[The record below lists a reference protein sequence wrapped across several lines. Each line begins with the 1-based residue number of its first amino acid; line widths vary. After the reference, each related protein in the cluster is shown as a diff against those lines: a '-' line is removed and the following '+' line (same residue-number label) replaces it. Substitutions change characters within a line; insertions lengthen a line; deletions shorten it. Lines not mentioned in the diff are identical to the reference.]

1 MNKNLKKIIS
11 MVLVLAL
18 VFGGYGLG
26 YKKGQK
32 EYGSK
37 DMVEVA
43 NKIYKMKANIDS
55 EFLYDYDSE
64 KMKDGIYKGYLAGL
78 DDQYSAYYN
87 ADEFKALNEHTEG
100 EFAGVGIE
108 ISGVKGNKIVVIS
121 PIKGTPA
128 EKAGIMAGDEIL
140 AIDGKAYSNE
150 EINDAV
156 KVMRGKEGEKVTLT
170 IGREEKGEYVRKD
183 IEIIREIIDVQ
194 SVYSEVIEGK
204 IGYIYISSF
213 QRHTAEQFKE
223 NLKDLKDQG
232 VERLVLDLRNNPGGL
247 LDVTIDLADYLISDG
262 TIVSVKDA
270 QDKTKEYRAGKGSEQ
285 IEMITL
291 INKGSAS
298 ASEILS
304 GALKENKRSLI
315 LGENTFGKGVVQKI
329 IEFRD
334 ENPRTGMKL
343 TIAEFFTPEGNKIQG
358 VGIAPDREVKLKDG
372 VRLIGPENI
381 KEDNQLQEAVK
392 ILKEKAS

>member
-1 MNKNLKKIIS
+1 
-11 MVLVLAL
+11 
-18 VFGGYGLG
+18 
-26 YKKGQK
+26 
-32 EYGSK
+32 
-37 DMVEVA
+37 
-43 NKIYKMKANIDS
+43 
-55 EFLYDYDSE
+55 
-64 KMKDGIYKGYLAGL
+64 MKDGIYKGYLAGL

-285 IEMITL
+285 IEMVTL

>member
-11 MVLVLAL
+11 LVLVLAL

-32 EYGSK
+32 DYGSK

-78 DDQYSAYYN
+78 EDQYSAYYN

-140 AIDGKAYSNE
+140 AIDGKVYSNE

-194 SVYSEVIEGK
+194 SVYSEVIEAK

-232 VERLVLDLRNNPGGL
+232 VEKLVLDLRNNPGGL

-270 QDKTKEYRAGKGSEQ
+270 QDKTQKYKAGKGSEQ
-285 IEMITL
+285 IEMVTL

-334 ENPRTGMKL
+334 ETPRTGMKL
-343 TIAEFFTPEGNKIQG
+343 TIAEFFTPDGNKIQG
-358 VGIAPDREVKLKDG
+358 VGIAPDKEVKLKEG

>member
-1 MNKNLKKIIS
+1 MNKNVKRFIALS
-11 MVLVLAL
+11 LVLL
-18 VFGGYGLG
+18 LSMGTYFLG
-26 YKKGQK
+26 YNQGKDKFATK
-32 EYGSK
+32 E
-37 DMVEVA
+37 VIEVA

-55 EFLYDYDSE
+55 EFLYDYDME
-64 KMKDGIYKGYLAGL
+64 MMKDGIYKGYLAGL

-87 ADEFKALNEHTEG
+87 AEEFKALNEHTEG

-128 EKAGIMAGDEIL
+128 EKAGIMAGDEII
-140 AIDGKAYSNE
+140 AIDGKYYTNE

-170 IGREEKGEYVRKD
+170 IGRQEKGEYVRKD
-183 IEIIREIIDVQ
+183 IEIVREIIDVQ
-194 SVYSEVIEGK
+194 SVYSEMIEGDL
-204 IGYIYISSF
+204 GYIYIASF
-213 QRHTAEQFKE
+213 QRHTADQFKE
-223 NLKDLKDQG
+223 NLKELKEQG
-232 VERLVLDLRNNPGGL
+232 AKKIVLDLRNNPGGL

-270 QDKTKEYRAGKGSEQ
+270 KDKTQEYKAGKGSEN
-285 IEMITL
+285 IEMVTL

-304 GALKENKRSLI
+304 GALKENKRSVLV
-315 LGENTFGKGVVQKI
+315 GETTFGKGVVQKI

-334 ENPRTGMKL
+334 EEPRTGMKL
-343 TIAEFFTPEGNKIQG
+343 TIAEFFTPDGNKIQG
-358 VGIAPDREVKLKDG
+358 VGVGPDKEVKLKEG

-381 KEDNQLQEAVK
+381 KEDNQLQEAIK

>member
-285 IEMITL
+285 IEMVTL